1 MSSKKTSGEQPAS
14 TEQEAP
20 NTAPAQA
27 DKAATSF
34 PMTLDEF
41 CARLSQSDRRV
52 ELIGAFHFDE
62 KRNKRVKDTEANFR
76 ARFDAFINK
85 PVA

>member
-1 MSSKKTSGEQPAS
+1 MTKKTSGDQPGS
-14 TEQEAP
+14 TKQAAP
-20 NTAPAQA
+20 GAETA
-27 DKAATSF
+27 KSF
-34 PMTLDEF
+34 PLTLEEF

-62 KRNKRVKDTEANFR
+62 KRNKRVKDTEANYL
-76 ARFDAFINK
+76 ARFDAFLKK